1 MYGLVVEEFEASLL
15 TSHYRHQMIFP
26 LISFVFTGPADRDD
40 AGYVIG
46 SVAQV
51 NLIVRD
57 VVPRLLFALAP
68 VRPHG
73 ARLPHSAGRRPRLG
87 HVVVVR
93 LRQPVDVCWTGVE
106 GDDGGALVLATFL
119 DRTQTSTWISGA
131 WGRGVGS

>member
-1 MYGLVVEEFEASLL
+1 MGFEQMQLIEKSTVYNHEMYGLALSPPDDL
-15 TSHYRHQMIFP
+15 P

-40 AGYVIG
+40 AGYVVG

-73 ARLPHSAGRRPRLG
+73 ARLPHS
-87 HVVVVR
+87 
-93 LRQPVDVCWTGVE
+93 TG
-106 GDDGGALVLATFL
+106 
-119 DRTQTSTWISGA
+119 
-131 WGRGVGS
+131 

>member
-1 MYGLVVEEFEASLL
+1 MYGLVVEEFGGQLIDVALSTPDDL
-15 TSHYRHQMIFP
+15 S

-73 ARLPHSAGRRPRLG
+73 A
-87 HVVVVR
+87 
-93 LRQPVDVCWTGVE
+93 
-106 GDDGGALVLATFL
+106 
-119 DRTQTSTWISGA
+119 
-131 WGRGVGS
+131 